1 MVITEKYYPYPVLG
15 GKAVA
20 FSDDCTFSAEF
31 EALSNSKK
39 VVLIVTPRLNE
50 ATIESMVKSGSAN
63 LVCHIEC
70 PATAYRVVK
79 PVSNNEQQKIEIAAG
94 LVAKRVQAN
103 VVVVA
108 GKHLQEYTCDSFV
121 GLYKGRKFDIEQ
133 GSLLA
138 VAETYS
144 FDVEVKDSRISDA
157 KSPIQICPD
166 SDDSSGRIKVNM
178 DSHEIEVSIP
188 PSQFKTYKAMDDGK
202 SVSASGGRNHD
213 LLIGLVAVPALVE
226 VMAKFATMPLD
237 AGVRDVAQYAD
248 YKWYAPINS
257 LVAEYLKGEGKE
269 KEGDLSTI
277 DFDSHS
283 PLKVAQFIAG
293 YPLVGAFKRLEE
305 L

>member
-20 FSDDCTFSAEF
+20 FGSDCTFSAEF
-31 EALSNSKK
+31 KALSNSKK
-39 VVLIVTPRLNE
+39 VVLEVTPSLKE
-50 ATIESMVKSGSAN
+50 STIESMIKSGDAK

-70 PATAYRVVK
+70 PATAYRIV
-79 PVSNNEQQKIEIAAG
+79 QQVANDELRKIEIAAG

-108 GKHLQEYTCDSFV
+108 GKHLPEYSCDSFV
-121 GLYKGRKFDIEQ
+121 GLYKGRKFDVEQ

-166 SDDSSGRIKVNM
+166 SDESSRRIHVNM

-188 PSQFKTYKAMDDGK
+188 PSQFKIYKAMDDGK
-202 SVSASGGRNHD
+202 SVSASGGQNHD
-213 LLIGLVAVPALVE
+213 LLIGIVAVPALVE
-226 VMAKFATMPLD
+226 VMAKFATIPVETG
-237 AGVRDVAQYAD
+237 ARDVAQYAD

-269 KEGDLSTI
+269 GDLSTI
-277 DFDSHS
+277 NFASHS
-283 PLKVAQFIAG
+283 PLKVAQFVAG

>member
-20 FSDDCTFSAEF
+20 FRDDCAFNVEF
-31 EALSNSKK
+31 NALSNSKK
-39 VVLIVTPRLNE
+39 VVLEVTPRLQE
-50 ATIESMVKSGSAN
+50 ASIESMIKAGDAS
-63 LVCHIEC
+63 LVCHVEC

-79 PVSNNEQQKIEIAAG
+79 GVTNNECQKIEIEAG

-103 VVVVA
+103 VVAVA
-108 GKHLQEYTCDSFV
+108 GRHLSEYTCDSFV
-121 GLYKGRKFDIEQ
+121 GLYKGRRFDVEQ
-133 GSLLA
+133 GGLLA

-166 SDDSSGRIKVNM
+166 SDESSRSIRVNM
-178 DSHEIEVSIP
+178 DGGEIEVYV
-188 PSQFKTYKAMDDGK
+188 PSAQFKTYKAMDDGK
-202 SVSASGGRNHD
+202 SVSASGSQNHD
-213 LLIGLVAVPALVE
+213 LLIGLVVVPALVE
-226 VMAKFATMPLD
+226 VLARFAAMPVES
-237 AGVRDVAQYAD
+237 GMRDVGQYED
-248 YKWYAPINS
+248 CGWFAPINS
-257 LVAEYLKGEGKE
+257 IIAEYLRGENVVGN
-269 KEGDLSTI
+269 LSTI
-277 DFDSHS
+277 DFVDHS

>member
-20 FSDDCTFSAEF
+20 FDDGCSFSATF
-31 EALSNSKK
+31 KALSNSKK
-39 VVLIVTPRLNE
+39 VVLEVTPSLKE
-50 ATIESMVKSGSAN
+50 STIESMIKAGDAN

-70 PATAYRVVK
+70 PATAYRIVK
-79 PVSNNEQQKIEIAAG
+79 PIINDELQKIEIAAG

-108 GKHLQEYTCDSFV
+108 GKHLPGYSCDSFI
-121 GLYKGRKFDIEQ
+121 GLYKGRKFDVEQ

-144 FDVEVKDSRISDA
+144 FDVEVRDSRISDA

-166 SDDSSGRIKVNM
+166 SDESSRHIHVDM
-178 DSHEIEVSIP
+178 DGDEIDVYIP
-188 PSQFKTYKAMDDGK
+188 QAQYKIYKAMDDGK
-202 SVSASGGRNHD
+202 SVSASGGQNHY
-213 LLIGLVAVPALVE
+213 LLIGLVVVPALVE
-226 VMAKFATMPLD
+226 VMSKFMSMPLD
-237 AGVRDVAQYAD
+237 AGSRDVAQYAD
-248 YKWYAPINS
+248 YKWYAPINAI
-257 LVAEYLKGEGKE
+257 VAEYLKGEGKD
-269 KEGDLSTI
+269 GDLSTI
-277 DFDSHS
+277 DFANHS
-283 PLKVAQFIAG
+283 PLKVAQFVAD